1 MWLKEKILNFMF
13 PPARTPSCDF
23 LSPEGAV
30 LMLEDACRKNDLDA
44 VVAAKDFRKEA
55 ELMLRRLHTE
65 LPDDATIAST
75 AEVLESAF
83 RVEMQ
88 GGMPDF
94 STIRSR
100 FTRKVPYSG
109 LERTVVLFE
118 AFDYPDGTST
128 MQRILVSDTNDGW
141 RVLNVLE

>member
-1 MWLKEKILNFMF
+1 
-13 PPARTPSCDF
+13 
-23 LSPEGAV
+23 
-30 LMLEDACRKNDLDA
+30 MLEDACRRNDLDA

-55 ELMLRRLHTE
+55 ELMLRRLHAD
-65 LPDDATIAST
+65 LPDEATIAST

-83 RVEMQ
+83 RMEMT

-100 FTRKVPYSG
+100 FTRKVPYPG
-109 LERTVVLFE
+109 ADRTVVLFE
-118 AFDYPDGTST
+118 AFEYTDGSSST
-128 MQRILVSDTNDGW
+128 QRLLVTDTQSGW